1 MFMFKFTIML
11 MVFKRC
17 TGITNQV
24 LVGAGVSGSLHGP
37 GILLAGERL
46 LWAGHFRWEGP
57 PTHSSTC

>member
-1 MFMFKFTIML
+1 MDRSTQFSLLTCSPRFMLMFKFTIML

-37 GILLAGERL
+37 GILLAGEY
-46 LWAGHFRWEGP
+46 
-57 PTHSSTC
+57 S